1 MKTRFV
7 NYLHFSRNERL
18 GTFALLIFCVAAFAT
33 PSILQWL
40 RPHAVTDFSEF
51 EATIQAY
58 RKSVGAIASI
68 SGQNFDFDPNIATE
82 TDFKNLGLSEKV
94 AQNICRFRE
103 KGGAFRKPEDFQ
115 KIWNLSPADYARL
128 LPYIHISMG
137 KNAAN
142 KPASRH
148 DPEYFPFDPNTATEQ
163 DFLKLGLPGHTIKGI
178 LNYRSKGGVFRKKED
193 FAKIYSLSETD
204 YARLEPYITISKPTA
219 YQNDLRPS
227 MYAGGGGSGY
237 PGTKTTGSI
246 DINRSGVEAWATLPM
261 IGQWRA
267 QQIVNYR
274 EKLGG
279 FRSIE
284 QVAEVYNF
292 PDSVYQ
298 RIKPQLSLANTELH
312 KINLN
317 TITLEALRKHP
328 YLTWK
333 QADLILAYRDQHGPY
348 ATVDDVLKIKAFTD
362 KSWWEKVSPYFA
374 VE

>member
-18 GTFALLIFCVAAFAT
+18 GTFVLLIFCVAAFAI

-40 RPHAVTDFSEF
+40 RPRASTDFSEF
-51 EATIQAY
+51 EATIQAF
-58 RKSVGAIASI
+58 RQSTAAMAAIP
-68 SGQNFDFDPNIATE
+68 GQNFDFDPNLATE

-103 KGGAFRKPEDFQ
+103 KGGSFRKPEDFQ
-115 KIWNLSPADYARL
+115 KIWSLPPADYARL

-137 KNAAN
+137 N
-142 KPASRH
+142 KSASKHASSR

-163 DFLKLGLPGHTIKGI
+163 DFIKLGLPSNTIKGI

-193 FAKIYSLSETD
+193 LAKIYSLSEAD
-204 YARLEPYITISKPTA
+204 YVRLEPYINISKPTA
-219 YQNDLRPS
+219 YHNDLRPS
-227 MYAGGGGSGY
+227 MYAGGGSPY
-237 PGTKTTGSI
+237 KSSKTTGAI
-246 DINRSGVEAWATLPM
+246 DINRSDVEAWATLPM
-261 IGQWRA
+261 IGQGRA
-267 QQIVNYR
+267 KQIVNYR

-284 QVAEVYNF
+284 QVAEVYMF

-298 RIKPQLSLANTELH
+298 RIKPQLSMAKTELH

-317 TITLEALRKHP
+317 TITPEALRKHP

-333 QADLILAYRDQHGPY
+333 QADLILAYRAQHGPY
-348 ATVDDVLKIKAFTD
+348 ASVDDVLKIKAFTD
-362 KSWWEKVSPYFA
+362 KVWWEKVSPYFG

>member
-1 MKTRFV
+1 MKKRFV

-33 PSILQWL
+33 PSVLQWL
-40 RPHAVTDFSEF
+40 RPHSATDFSEF
-51 EATIQAY
+51 EATIRAY
-58 RKSVGAIASI
+58 RKSAGAMAAGQ
-68 SGQNFDFDPNIATE
+68 GQNFDFDPNLATE

-103 KGGAFRKPEDFQ
+103 KGGSFRKPEDFQ
-115 KIWNLSPADYARL
+115 KIWSLSPADYERL
-128 LPYIHISMG
+128 LPYIRISMG

-142 KPASRH
+142 KYASRR

-163 DFLKLGLPGHTIKGI
+163 DFIKLGLPGNTIKGI

-193 FAKIYSLSETD
+193 FAKIYSLSEAD
-204 YARLEPYITISKPTA
+204 YARLEPYITISKPAA

-227 MYAGGGGSGY
+227 MYAGGGYY
-237 PGTKTTGSI
+237 PSKTTGSI
-246 DINRSGVEAWATLPM
+246 DINRADLETWATLPM
-261 IGQWRA
+261 IGQGRA
-267 QQIVNYR
+267 RLIVNHR
-274 EKLGG
+274 ERLGG

-284 QVAEVYNF
+284 QVAEVFNL

-298 RIKPQLSLANTELH
+298 RIKPQLSISNTELH

-317 TITLEALRKHP
+317 TVSPEALRKHP

-333 QADLILAYRDQHGPY
+333 QADLILAYRAQHGSF

-362 KSWWEKVSPYFA
+362 KAWWEKVSPYFA